1 MNQVRTKSRGLRGSL
16 WALAAV
22 AALGATGC
30 QSNYNGQTLPSPWY
44 LTDDVQ
50 YFQPGNEM
58 RLSKEAAAMRARS
71 DDQAPQ
77 PPQP

>member
-1 MNQVRTKSRGLRGSL
+1 MKQARNNRRGFRGAL

-22 AALGATGC
+22 AAVGATGC

-44 LTDDVQ
+44 MTDDVQ
-50 YFQPGNEM
+50 YFQPGSEFQ
-58 RLSKEAAAMRARS
+58 LSKEAAAMQARS

-77 PPQP
+77 PPRP